1 MRSARLP
8 LVRKHEL
15 TDYRKNQARS
25 ILFLLL
31 LTLLL
36 LVSVLLSL
44 RAGSYSTPVTE
55 LIKGIF
61 GKSADKKINLVIRN
75 NRMPR
80 ICTAIV
86 AGAGL
91 GLSGCILQA
100 ILHNPLAS
108 ASTLGVSQGATFGAA
123 FAIVT
128 LNLTGGIG
136 ISLWSFLGSIA
147 VAVVILGLSRLK
159 QVSAEGIVLAG
170 VAISSMLGG
179 ATTLIQ
185 YFANEIQLASL
196 VFWTFGDLGSTG
208 WSDLRVMS
216 GMVLVLL
223 LYCISHRWDY
233 NALLSGEETAVS
245 LGIHVQRL
253 TLTNMVLCCLTCS
266 IIVSRVGLIN
276 FIGLVAPHI
285 VRMVV
290 GNNHV
295 YLIPGS
301 VLAGA
306 VLLLLGDL
314 FARVAIM
321 PIILPIGAITSY
333 HYHGGKDVLKDVSFA
348 LEQGQF
354 LAILGN
360 NGVEKS
366 TLLKCLNKILRA
378 DSGQVLLD
386 GENILQ
392 MSNHQVSRRMAF
404 MAQTVPNTQMTVHD
418 VVMLGRRPYMKFGFT
433 EKDHQ
438 IVHSAMDRLNL
449 DPLRGRFLNQLSGG
463 ERQKVM
469 LARALAQQPKLLL
482 LDEPTSSLD
491 IHNQY
496 QVLQIVQEL
505 CHHDGLTAIVVIH
518 DLNLALRFCDRFLL
532 LRQGQVYA
540 NGDYTVLSPKALQ
553 DVYQIDGHV
562 VEVEN
567 QKMVLVR
574 Q

>member
-1 MRSARLP
+1 MIE
-8 LVRKHEL
+8 V
-15 TDYRKNQARS
+15 
-25 ILFLLL
+25 
-31 LTLLL
+31 
-36 LVSVLLSL
+36 
-44 RAGSYSTPVTE
+44 
-55 LIKGIF
+55 
-61 GKSADKKINLVIRN
+61 N
-75 NRMPR
+75 N
-80 ICTAIV
+80 I
-86 AGAGL
+86 
-91 GLSGCILQA
+91 
-100 ILHNPLAS
+100 
-108 ASTLGVSQGATFGAA
+108 
-123 FAIVT
+123 
-128 LNLTGGIG
+128 
-136 ISLWSFLGSIA
+136 
-147 VAVVILGLSRLK
+147 
-159 QVSAEGIVLAG
+159 
-170 VAISSMLGG
+170 
-179 ATTLIQ
+179 
-185 YFANEIQLASL
+185 
-196 VFWTFGDLGSTG
+196 
-208 WSDLRVMS
+208 
-216 GMVLVLL
+216 
-223 LYCISHRWDY
+223 
-233 NALLSGEETAVS
+233 
-245 LGIHVQRL
+245 
-253 TLTNMVLCCLTCS
+253 
-266 IIVSRVGLIN
+266 
-276 FIGLVAPHI
+276 
-285 VRMVV
+285 
-290 GNNHV
+290 
-295 YLIPGS
+295 
-301 VLAGA
+301 
-306 VLLLLGDL
+306 
-314 FARVAIM
+314 
-321 PIILPIGAITSY
+321 SY

-360 NGVEKS
+360 NGVGKS

-404 MAQTVPNTQMTVHD
+404 VAQTVPSTQMTVHD

-449 DPLRGRFLNQLSGG
+449 DPL
-463 ERQKVM
+463 
-469 LARALAQQPKLLL
+469 RALAQQPKLLL

-540 NGDYTVLSPKALQ
+540 NGNYTVLSPKALQ